1 MHDELRDIYEF
12 EQFELIE
19 HEKIKPLVTQM
30 GSLRL
35 IFEKQEQI
43 QEKYEYLLWL
53 SDIQQL
59 EVLQMSKRTI
69 SAEDVLR

>member
-1 MHDELRDIYEF
+1 
-12 EQFELIE
+12 
-19 HEKIKPLVTQM
+19 M

-35 IFEKQEQI
+35 IFEKQEWI